1 MTSTSMILKALDFAA
16 RRHRSQFRKGEK
28 KVPYIN
34 HPIEV
39 ASLLANEG
47 GENDPV
53 LLIAAILH
61 DVIEDTVDSVVERD
75 RLIEDIRE
83 MFGEEILSVTLEV
96 TDDKS
101 LDKLERK
108 RLQVTEAAHKS
119 NTAKK
124 LKIADKI
131 MNVRDIIT
139 NPPAEWTRSR
149 IIGYIDWSED
159 VVAGL
164 RGVSPGLE
172 DMFDKTILKAKSYY
186 RVTNSGT

>member
-1 MTSTSMILKALDFAA
+1 MTTTARLLKALDFAA
-16 RRHRSQFRKGEK
+16 KRHHFQFRKGEK

-75 RLIEDIRE
+75 RLIEEIRE

-101 LDKLERK
+101 LEKQERK
-108 RLQVTEAAHKS
+108 RLQVTEAPHKS
-119 NTAKK
+119 VAAKK

-131 MNVRDIIT
+131 MNVRDIIQ

-149 IIGYIDWSED
+149 IVGYIDWSEE

-172 DMFDKTILKAKSYY
+172 SLFDKTIKKARTHY
-186 RVTNSGT
+186 RVTGSQG

>member
-1 MTSTSMILKALDFAA
+1 MTTALILKALDFAA
-16 RRHRSQFRKGEK
+16 HRHRSQFRKGEQ

-53 LLIAAILH
+53 LIIAAILH

-75 RLIEDIRE
+75 RLTEDIRE
-83 MFGEEILSVTLEV
+83 IFGEEILSVTLEV

-108 RLQVTEAAHKS
+108 RLQVTEAPHKS
-119 NTAKK
+119 EAAKK

-131 MNVRDIIT
+131 MNVRDIIH

-149 IIGYIDWSED
+149 ITGYIDWSEE

-164 RGVSPGLE
+164 RGVSPRLE
-172 DMFDKTILKAKSYY
+172 KMFDKTISEARAHY
-186 RVTNSGT
+186 RLTNSRG